1 MKETGKK
8 MRISWGLTAVKLE
21 EKIYK
26 QDRYRVTKMYWNEK
40 RKGDMDQYSQEKRHF
55 TTLGLNS
62 MEVEE
67 KQKGYNH

>member
-1 MKETGKK
+1 

-40 RKGDMDQYSQEKRHF
+40 RKGDINQYS
-55 TTLGLNS
+55 
-62 MEVEE
+62 
-67 KQKGYNH
+67 